1 MNKQNKILVLFAHPV
16 YHKSRIN
23 QQLLQS
29 VSDLEG
35 VTINNLYDRYPD
47 FYIDVQREQHLL
59 LSHDII
65 IWHHPFYWYSAPAII
80 KEWIDLVLEHDFAY
94 GKKGTA
100 LKGKYIFNAITSGG
114 SRDTYSKEGNNH
126 FTIRQL
132 LAPFEQ
138 TAWLCKMTYLPPFV
152 IHGTHLL
159 KNEVI
164 CDCAASYRQILI
176 SLRDGIFA
184 DNDFKDLE
192 YLNDILELNENH

>member
-1 MNKQNKILVLFAHPV
+1 MKRMNKILILFAHPV

-23 QQLLQS
+23 QQIMDS
-29 VSDLEG
+29 VSDIEA

-47 FYIDVQREQHLL
+47 FHIDVHREQHLL

-65 IWHHPFYWYSAPAII
+65 IWHHPFYWYSAPSMI

-94 GKKGTA
+94 GRKGKS

-114 SRDTYSKEGNNH
+114 SKEAYSSGGYNH

-138 TAWLCKMTYLPPFV
+138 TANLCSLTYLPPFV
-152 IHGTHLL
+152 VHGTHLL
-159 KNEVI
+159 KNDEI
-164 CDCAASYRQILI
+164 C
-176 SLRDGIFA
+176 
-184 DNDFKDLE
+184 
-192 YLNDILELNENH
+192 